1 MSVSINQLETGMGLM
16 IDNVV
21 YIVTELNHVK
31 PGKGAAFVR
40 VKLRN
45 VKTNQVLERTFR
57 SAEKLDDVPLEERRL
72 QNLYRADDMIH
83 FMDLTSFEETA
94 VPVACLG
101 DGIRFLQD
109 NLEVTGF
116 FHGNVPL
123 KVSLPNFIETQITHA
138 DPGVKGDSSRSGNKP
153 AVIDT
158 GATVQVPLF
167 IETGEWIRLD
177 TRTGTYIERAKK

>member
-1 MSVSINQLETGMGLM
+1 VSVSINQLEVGMGLL

-21 YIVTELNHVK
+21 YMVTELNHVK

-57 SAEKLDDVPLEERRL
+57 SADKLDDVSLEERRL
-72 QNLYRADDMIH
+72 QNLYRSGDMIH
-83 FMDLTSFEETA
+83 FMDLTSYEEIA
-94 VPVACLG
+94 IPEECLG
-101 DGIRFLQD
+101 DGIKFLQD

-116 FHGNVPL
+116 FHGNDPL
-123 KVSLPNFIETQITHA
+123 KVVLPNFIETQITHA